1 MWFDARYF
9 PKNMKDRAWVVAV
22 PGNATLQA

>member
-9 PKNMKDRAWVVAV
+9 PKNMQDRAWVVAV
-22 PGNATLQA
+22 PANAILPA